1 MAFDQD
7 GNNWDDEFRAG
18 PRQQP
23 LPPPPPVPSPE
34 DDGFGRTVPTI
45 PGDPGYDPQPTP
57 TGGNDPVDFG
67 SFELPGYSGPFR
79 PQIDIG
85 AAPQFRPD
93 MFQGIGF
100 DDAMNE
106 PGFQFR
112 LKAGSDAL
120 ERSAAARGVLRT
132 GTTLKDLVDYNQ
144 SFAANEYQNV
154 YNRALQAYLTRYQAQ
169 RDMFAP
175 HLAEWQQRANAEQQ
189 SGLAAF
195 QLPYNIWSTQVD
207 SANRNE
213 DRIANTALPRPP
225 ADASY

>member
-18 PRQQP
+18 PRQRP
-23 LPPPPPVPSPE
+23 LPPPPP
-34 DDGFGRTVPTI
+34 
-45 PGDPGYDPQPTP
+45 PTP
-57 TGGNDPVDFG
+57 TGSGGLQVHDNLADPVVPPTPDGDGGADFG

-144 SFAANEYQNV
+144 NFASSEYQNV

-225 ADASY
+225 GDVNYQ